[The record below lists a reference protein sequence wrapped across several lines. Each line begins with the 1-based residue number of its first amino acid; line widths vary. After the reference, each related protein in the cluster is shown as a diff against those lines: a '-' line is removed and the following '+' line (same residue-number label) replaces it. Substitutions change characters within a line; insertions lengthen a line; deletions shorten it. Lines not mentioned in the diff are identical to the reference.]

1 MGGRE
6 RAGGREK
13 GRGGGRAE
21 GRGGS
26 GERGDRGSAE
36 RERER
41 GSAVVTCISTMSRKS
56 MSIAHSFN
64 DISRRSHSKRA
75 SCSERAREFSDA
87 DSDIGVRSGLK
98 TGPPAPAV
106 ALDVSG
112 PPRGLP
118 KAKALL
124 PGKRPLGP
132 WPRPCADKRCV
143 CVRREWCVWCGVCGV
158 VCVVWC
164 VVWCVCV
171 VCGVR
176 CV

>member
-1 MGGRE
+1 MRGRD
-6 RAGGREK
+6 
-13 GRGGGRAE
+13 E

-26 GERGDRGSAE
+26 GERGDRGSG
-36 RERER
+36 ERER

-64 DISRRSHSKRA
+64 DINKRSHSKRA

-87 DSDIGVRSGLK
+87 DSEIGVRSGLK
-98 TGPPAPAV
+98 TVPPAPAV

-118 KAKALL
+118 KSKALL

-132 WPRPCADKRCV
+132 GPRPCAEMRCV
-143 CVRREWCVWCGVCGV
+143 WGSGVGVCEERV
-158 VCVVWC
+158 VCD
-164 VVWCVCV
+164 VWCVC
-171 VCGVR
+171 R